1 MKIRIIVV
9 GKNKDQ
15 YVEEGMAGHLKMMR
29 GFADIEVVEVKE
41 SRASKTFTIERCVTE
56 EGENI
61 LRAVGEE
68 FLVVMDENGSEMG
81 SKEFAGFLGKRRDAG
96 DAVSF
101 VIGGAFGLSK
111 AVKERANT
119 LISMS
124 KMTFT
129 HQMIRLFL
137 LEQLYRGFAIL
148 NNKEYHHE

>member
-9 GKNKDQ
+9 GKNKDR
-15 YVEEGMAGHLKMMR
+15 YLDEGMAGYLKMLR
-29 GFADIEVVEVKE
+29 GFADVEVVEVKE
-41 SRASKTFTIERCVTE
+41 SRTSKTFTVERCVAE
-56 EGENI
+56 EGDGI
-61 LRAVGEE
+61 LRAVGNE
-68 FLVVMDENGSEMG
+68 FLVVMDENGREMG
-81 SKEFAGFLGKRRDAG
+81 SKEFAGFLGKRQDAG
-96 DAVSF
+96 DVVSF

-111 AVKERANT
+111 PVKERANI